1 MAGKAVNQFTKL
13 RLIKDLIEL
22 ETATASCRKAQ
33 TATRIKLEAAALI
46 SQTLT
51 VENVES
57 GELINLCNLTK
68 QKIAHNF

>member
-22 ETATASCRKAQ
+22 ETATATGKVQ
-33 TATRIKLEAAALI
+33 TATHIKPEAAALI

-51 VENVES
+51 VKMSKVAS
-57 GELINLCNLTK
+57 S
-68 QKIAHNF
+68 